1 MDDADRDRV
10 EALLRERADDLRKT
24 RTRHR
29 QDAEGMRESELS
41 HLDNH
46 PADTASE
53 LHEHELDVTTEML
66 FDEEERR
73 FEEAKHALERGTY
86 GVCVGCGTTIPP
98 ARLKAVPEAVRC
110 LNCQREFEAV
120 HRQSANGL

>member
-1 MDDADRDRV
+1 MDDFDRDRV

-29 QDAEGMRESELS
+29 HEAEGMLESELA
-41 HLDNH
+41 HVDNH
-46 PADTASE
+46 PADQASE
-53 LHEHELDVTTEML
+53 LYEQELDVTTEML

-73 FEEAKHALERGTY
+73 FAEARRALERGTY
-86 GVCVGCGTTIPP
+86 GTCAACGTQIDP

-110 LNCQREFEAV
+110 LNCQREFEAG
-120 HRQSANGL
+120 HRQSANGQ

>member
-1 MDDADRDRV
+1 MDEADRDRV
-10 EALLRERADDLRKT
+10 EALLRERAEDLRKT

-29 QDAEGMRESELS
+29 KESEDMLESELA
-41 HLDNH
+41 HLDTH

-53 LHEHELDVTTEML
+53 LHEKELDVTTEIL

-73 FEEAKHALERGTY
+73 FAEAKQALEKGTY
-86 GVCVGCGTTIPP
+86 GACVGCGEAIPP

-110 LNCQREFEAV
+110 LGCQREFEAV
-120 HRQSANGL
+120 HRQSVNGH